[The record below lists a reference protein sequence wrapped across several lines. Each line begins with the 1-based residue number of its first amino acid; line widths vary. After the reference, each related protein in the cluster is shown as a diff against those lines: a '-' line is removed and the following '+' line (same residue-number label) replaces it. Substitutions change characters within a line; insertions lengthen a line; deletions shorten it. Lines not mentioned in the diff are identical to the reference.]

1 MNGNKTKRGGG
12 MFGLKPAGPLTVD
25 PAVIKQLAALLD
37 ETGLGEI
44 EIEQEGSRVR
54 VSRGMSA
61 SAVHGGPFHMA
72 TPMAAAVTPPSHDP
86 GARPS
91 GPHPGTLTSPMVGT
105 VYVGP
110 SPGAAPFVKLG
121 DEVKEGQTLLIV
133 EAMKTMNPI
142 VAPSSGK
149 ILEIFVRDAQPV
161 EYGEPLLVIG

>member
-1 MNGNKTKRGGG
+1 MNGNKTKRGG
-12 MFGLKPAGPLTVD
+12 MFGARPSAPPTVD
-25 PAVIKQLAALLD
+25 AAAIRQLAALLD

-44 EIEQEGSRVR
+44 EIEQDGSRLR
-54 VSRGMSA
+54 VSRLGTGGMHSA
-61 SAVHGGPFHMA
+61 PYQLAPPTS
-72 TPMAAAVTPPSHDP
+72 AAVEPPTSDP

-105 VYVGP
+105 AYVGP
-110 SPGAAPFVKLG
+110 SPGAPPFIKLG

-142 VAPSSGK
+142 VAPASGR

-161 EYGEPLLVIG
+161 EFGEPLLVIG

>member
-1 MNGNKTKRGGG
+1 MNGNKNKRGG
-12 MFGLKPAGPLTVD
+12 MFGLKPVGPLTVD

-44 EIEQEGSRVR
+44 EIEQEGQRVR
-54 VSRGMSA
+54 VSRGTSA
-61 SAVHGGPFHMA
+61 AAVHGGAFHMA
-72 TPMAAAVTPPSHDP
+72 PPTAAAVTPPSNDP
-86 GARPS
+86 GARPA

-110 SPGAAPFVKLG
+110 SPGAPPFVKLG

-149 ILEIFVRDAQPV
+149 ILEIFIRDAQPV

>member
-1 MNGNKTKRGGG
+1 MNGNKNKRGG
-12 MFGLKPAGPLTVD
+12 MFGLKPSGPPTVD
-25 PAVIKQLAALLD
+25 PAAIRQLASLLE

-44 EIEQEGSRVR
+44 EIEQDGSRIR
-54 VSRGMSA
+54 VARSA
-61 SAVHGGPFHMA
+61 GGHTGPYHVA
-72 TPMAAAVTPPSHDP
+72 PPTAAAVTPPSSDP

-149 ILEIFVRDAQPV
+149 ILEIFIRDAQPV
-161 EYGEPLLVIG
+161 EFGEPLLVIG

>member
-1 MNGNKTKRGGG
+1 MNTNKNKRGG
-12 MFGLKPAGPLTVD
+12 MFGMRPPSP
-25 PAVIKQLAALLD
+25 PAVDSAAIRQLAALLE

-44 EIEQEGSRVR
+44 EVEQDGSRIR
-54 VSRGMSA
+54 VARSA
-61 SAVHGGPFHMA
+61 GAGHAGPYHVA
-72 TPMAAAVTPPSHDP
+72 APMAAAVTPPSSDP
-86 GARPS
+86 GARPA

-110 SPGAAPFVKLG
+110 KPGDPPFVKLG

-161 EYGEPLLVIG
+161 EFGEPLLVIG